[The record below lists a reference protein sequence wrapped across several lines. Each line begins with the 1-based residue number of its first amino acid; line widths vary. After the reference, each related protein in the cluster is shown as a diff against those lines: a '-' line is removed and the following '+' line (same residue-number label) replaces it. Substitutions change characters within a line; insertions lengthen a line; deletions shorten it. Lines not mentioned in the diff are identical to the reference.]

1 MGNRRKID
9 DNDPADA
16 QSLASEVFSASL
28 LAIRDEIRG
37 LAAGTVKPGRHDKA
51 SRIAWLAGQATKIAA
66 EERKA
71 AAAADAA
78 TKRIGFDT
86 LLTWARLQ
94 TREVRAKLVSAIAAL
109 DSTTR
114 KSVLG

>member
-1 MGNRRKID
+1 MVKKKTEED
-9 DNDPADA
+9 SP
-16 QSLASEVFSASL
+16 QSLASEVFSSAL
-28 LAIRDEIRG
+28 VAIRDEING
-37 LAAGTVKPGRHDKA
+37 IASKKIKPKGHDAA

-86 LLTWARLQ
+86 LVAWAKLQ
-94 TREVRAKLVSAIAAL
+94 TREARARIVAAIAAI
-109 DSTTR
+109 DSPTR